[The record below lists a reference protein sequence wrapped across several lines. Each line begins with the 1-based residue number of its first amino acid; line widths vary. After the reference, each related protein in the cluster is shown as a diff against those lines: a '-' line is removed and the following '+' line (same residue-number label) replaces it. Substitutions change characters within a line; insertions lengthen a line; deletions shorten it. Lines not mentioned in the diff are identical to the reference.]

1 MSDFLIEGT
10 FILAGIGFWLFLGFV
25 VSSITSK
32 YRAGA
37 RHFLKRASY
46 GGAFTATAMAVFFM
60 FEPDIS
66 MPGPGNYAV
75 IAAIFFAGFAAV
87 VLVTS
92 VLRWIRQKA

>member
-10 FILAGIGFWLFLGFV
+10 FILSGIGFWLFLAFV
-25 VSSITSK
+25 VSSITTK
-32 YRAGA
+32 YRASA
-37 RHFLKRASY
+37 RHLLKRASY

-75 IAAIFFAGFAAV
+75 ITAMFFVGFAAV
-87 VLVTS
+87 VFVMS
-92 VLRWIRQKA
+92 VLRWLKHTA

>member
-10 FILAGIGFWLFLGFV
+10 FILSGIGFWLFLGFV

-37 RHFLKRASY
+37 RHLLKRASY
-46 GGAFTATAMAVFFM
+46 GGALTATAMAVSFM

-75 IAAIFFAGFAAV
+75 IAAMFFAGFA
-87 VLVTS
+87 VLVFVMS
-92 VLRWIRQKA
+92 ILRWIRHTA

>member
-10 FILAGIGFWLFLGFV
+10 FILAGIGFWLFLAFV

-32 YRAGA
+32 YRAGV
-37 RHFLKRASY
+37 RHLLKRASY
-46 GGAFTATAMAVFFM
+46 GGALTAAAMALFFVI
-60 FEPDIS
+60 EPDIS

-75 IAAIFFAGFAAV
+75 IAAMFFVGFAVV